1 MNTAGITVT
10 GKWVNFEDVRGSQ
23 IPCTILLKVEEKH
36 IEVLKNS

>member
-10 GKWVNFEDVRGSQ
+10 GKWVNFDGRGSQ